1 MNLQTRL
8 TCLFS
13 LLICLSPL
21 SAEEE
26 KGPASSSL
34 EVPEL
39 SGQSLVFIHPDGT
52 ALSGWNIYRIL
63 DYGPD
68 GYCQWDL
75 LPALGVY
82 RSHMRDNLDASSHGG
97 GTIHAY
103 GVKVLRDSYGMNGKQ
118 PLVSASG
125 YPGSVMTEARD
136 AGMTIG
142 IINSGHIAEPG
153 TGCMLASVESR
164 RQAELIAAQ
173 IVRSGAH
180 LIMGGGEVLFLPE
193 GKKGVHG
200 APGIRKD
207 GINLID
213 EAKSMG
219 YTVIYHRRDLESIS
233 ADSERILGIFAA
245 EDTYNDENE
254 EELEAR
260 ALKPYIPGTPS
271 VGDMTEAALKWM
283 EARKRPYFLMIE
295 EEGTDNFSN
304 AMNASGSFE
313 AYRRADAAIGV
324 ARKQVAISADLTL
337 LVAADSEAGCPELFP
352 RGRLSDIPKGEKL
365 RRLPGSTPTGSPL
378 DGVEGTGTRPFISQP
393 DQFGERHLFGVA
405 WTDSGDHYGSV
416 LVRAEGAGADLLP
429 FNLDNTDIYG
439 FVRRV
444 IFHPSPLSP

>member
-1 MNLQTRL
+1 MNLLTRL
-8 TCLFS
+8 TSFLFPLIGLS
-13 LLICLSPL
+13 LL
-21 SAEEE
+21 SAEE
-26 KGPASSSL
+26 KKDPVDSPP
-34 EVPEL
+34 EVPEP

-52 ALSGWNIYRIL
+52 GLSGWNIYRIL

-68 GYCQWDL
+68 GHCHWDL

-97 GTIHAY
+97 GTVHAY

-118 PLVSASG
+118 PLVSSSG
-125 YPGSVMTEARD
+125 YPGSVMTEAMD
-136 AGMTIG
+136 AGMTVG

-164 RQAELIAAQ
+164 REAELIAAQ
-173 IVRSGAH
+173 ILSSGAH

-207 GINLID
+207 GIDLIE
-213 EAKSMG
+213 EAKAMG
-219 YTVIYHRRDLESIS
+219 YTVIYHRRDLETLS
-233 ADSERILGIFAA
+233 ADTERVLGLFAA

-254 EELEAR
+254 EELKAR
-260 ALKPYIPGTPS
+260 GLKPYLPGTPS
-271 VGDMTEAALKWM
+271 VAEMTAAALKWM
-283 EARKRPYFLMIE
+283 EAKKRPYFLMIE

-304 AMNASGSFE
+304 AMNASGSLE

-324 ARKQVAISADLTL
+324 ARKQVAISPDLTL
-337 LVAADSEAGCPELFP
+337 LVAADSEAGCPELIP
-352 RGRLSDIPKGEKL
+352 QGRLGDLPEGEKPG
-365 RRLPGSTPTGSPL
+365 RLPGSTGAGAPL
-378 DGVEGTGTRPFISQP
+378 DGVDGTETRPFVSHP

-416 LVRAEGAGADLLP
+416 LVRAEGARANLLP
-429 FNLDNTDIYG
+429 FNLDNTEIYE
-439 FVRRV
+439 FLRRV
-444 IFHPSPLSP
+444 IFRP